1 MEHEVK
7 IVIGA
12 NYGDEGKGLMSRF
25 FAKQFLNDGEKPV
38 TVFHNGTAQRGH
50 TVDYENGTSHVF
62 HNFCAGAGE
71 GGITYYADSFLVH
84 PMDFCREVVELGY
97 VPFVACDPECVVVTP
112 LDMLADHII
121 EDFIAAKSGVRE
133 YGSCCYGSWSATD
146 RIRECPQLAYTVSDI
161 KKRLESGYLNFML
174 DMMGW
179 VKMRLA
185 AFQVDMD
192 LVPEWKPHLETD
204 TAMFFRLCRHFRSDF
219 EFFID
224 HIEICSFDDVWNRNK
239 AIIFEGAQGLLL
251 DKDRDDIWT
260 TTSNTGLKNPQR
272 LLSAYKDFNAEVC
285 YVTRSY
291 VTRHGDGP
299 LENEVER
306 SEIGEDVRDRT
317 NVFNQF
323 QGNLRYAILLPKANL
338 LEIDKDFSIAD
349 SGRFYQT
356 FAITHCNEYSLDGG
370 DYRSYSPT
378 QVIPVRKG

>member
-25 FAKQFLNDGEKPV
+25 FSGQFLDNGQRPV

-50 TVDYENGTSHVF
+50 TADYENGTSHVF
-62 HNFCAGAGE
+62 HNFCAGARE

-84 PMDFCREVVELGY
+84 PMDFCREVTELGY
-97 VPFVACDPECVVVTP
+97 VPFVACDPRCVVVTP

-121 EDFIAAKSGVRE
+121 EDYIAVSTGARE

-146 RIRECPQLAYTVSDI
+146 RIMQCPELAYTVQDLMTADY
-161 KKRLESGYLNFML
+161 KKFML
-174 DMMGW
+174 SMMDW
-179 VKMRLA
+179 VKIRLA
-185 AFQVDMD
+185 SFQVNMEY
-192 LVPEWKPHLETD
+192 LPEWKAHLDTD
-204 TAMFFRLCRHFRSDF
+204 SELFASTCSHFCDDLSFFLSRVRL
-219 EFFID
+219 IG
-224 HIEICSFDDVWNRNK
+224 FDGIWKMSR

-251 DKDRDDIWT
+251 DKDQDNIWT
-260 TTSNTGLKNPQR
+260 TTSNTGLKNPHR
-272 LLSAYKDFNAEVC
+272 LLSDYTDFKAEVC

-299 LENEVER
+299 LDNEVER
-306 SEIGEDVRDRT
+306 SEIGEDVSDRT

-323 QGNLRYAILLPKANL
+323 QGKLRYALLPKANTAAI
-338 LEIDKDFSIAD
+338 EKDFSIAD
-349 SGRFYQT
+349 SYRFYPT
-356 FAITHCNEYSLDGG
+356 LAVTHCNEYSRDGG